1 MANKLP
7 SYTIPGNSLTGEPGN
22 WPWEQ
27 PPLYVELA
35 DVVDYYSD
43 KLTSNESMDVISK
56 SLKANIS
63 VVELTNVMIKAGIMK
78 GVHSID
84 SAMLAFPVIAE
95 MIKTIADISD
105 IGYVESDEDFKKAT
119 ELDESV
125 YIELIKDSQAKIEEA
140 IDKVVMPKKGLMS
153 KGVKE

>member
-1 MANKLP
+1 
-7 SYTIPGNSLTGEPGN
+7 
-22 WPWEQ
+22 
-27 PPLYVELA
+27 LYVELA

-43 KLTSNESMDVISK
+43 KLTSNESMDVITK

-63 VVELTNVMIKAGIMK
+63 VVQLTNVMIKAGIMQ

-105 IGYVESDEDFKKAT
+105 IGYVESEEDFKKAT

-125 YIELIKDSQAKIEEA
+125 YIELIKNSQAKIEEA
-140 IDKVVMPKKGLMS
+140 IDQAVLPKRGLMS

>member
-7 SYTIPGNSLTGEPGN
+7 PYTIPGNSLTGEPGN

-27 PPLYVELA
+27 PPLYVELT
-35 DVVDYYSD
+35 DVVDYYSE
-43 KLTSNESMDVISK
+43 KLTTNESVDVITK
-56 SLKANIS
+56 SLQADIS
-63 VVELTNVMIKAGIMK
+63 VVDLTNVMIKAGIMQ
-78 GVHSID
+78 GIHSID

-105 IGYVESDEDFKKAT
+105 VGYIESEEDFKKAT

-125 YIELIKDSQAKIEEA
+125 YIELIKESQAKIEKA
-140 IDKVVMPKKGLMS
+140 IDKSVTPKKGLMS
-153 KGVKE
+153 KGAIE